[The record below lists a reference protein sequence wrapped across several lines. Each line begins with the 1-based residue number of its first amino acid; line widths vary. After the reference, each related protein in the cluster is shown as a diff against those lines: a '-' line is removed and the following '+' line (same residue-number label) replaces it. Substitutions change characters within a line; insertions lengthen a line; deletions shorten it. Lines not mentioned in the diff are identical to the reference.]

1 MYLYI
6 INDRSQQCQTSLLMP
21 AGAVGSQHQ
30 HHCDRNSAHPS
41 NIPEGLHCEEWRGR
55 GGGRSKQLVSQSLTS
70 KVAQESFYCQCP
82 HGLRIRIQQ

>member
-30 HHCDRNSAHPS
+30 HHFDRNSARPS

>member
-30 HHCDRNSAHPS
+30 HHFDRNSARPS

-55 GGGRSKQLVSQSLTS
+55 GGGKGRKARKWEGLV
-70 KVAQESFYCQCP
+70 ESDLASS
-82 HGLRIRIQQ
+82 GTDI

>member
-30 HHCDRNSAHPS
+30 HHFDRNSARPS

-70 KVAQESFYCQCP
+70 KVAQESLYCQCP